1 MSVMNSMP
9 NLITLR
15 QKLLSAINMM
25 PFIYSGSQD
34 RKPYLAKNLFGPSH
48 IKACQQDLILLFSIL
63 LPPVLQ
69 LGHLVVALIL
79 DQRVPERPE
88 T

>member
-1 MSVMNSMP
+1 MISIP

-15 QKLLSAINMM
+15 QKLLSAMNMM

-69 LGHLVVALIL
+69 RHLVVDALIL

>member
-1 MSVMNSMP
+1 MSVMNSMS

-15 QKLLSAINMM
+15 QKLMSAMNMM

-48 IKACQQDLILLFSIL
+48 IEACQQDLILLFSIL

-69 LGHLVVALIL
+69 RHLVVALIL

>member
-1 MSVMNSMP
+1 MSE
-9 NLITLR
+9 
-15 QKLLSAINMM
+15 
-25 PFIYSGSQD
+25 
-34 RKPYLAKNLFGPSH
+34 
-48 IKACQQDLILLFSIL
+48 QDLILLFSIL